1 MMILRPIALVAAL
14 LASLGGCTLFSGN
27 KIDNP
32 PAKQREALE
41 VPPDL
46 ARPAGDGPAAVPAGG
61 ATVYSDYTAKLPTIG
76 AEQAPSDTKTEN
88 TGAIVRLERD
98 GSLRWLVVQDAT
110 TRVAL
115 KTRDYFL
122 RHNMKLVVDNATVGL
137 LETDWIDRPVKMGGG
152 VLGSLFGKLHS
163 TGLRDKYRVRIERGR
178 ASGTSEVYVSH
189 QAMEE
194 VVTGGGSVNVVET
207 AWQPRPADP
216 AMEAEMLG
224 KLMVDLGLDEQQA
237 KRQLATGNT
246 ERALLIQDTLSLPR
260 EDLDSAWRR
269 VTQALD
275 RSGVTIEDRDRSA
288 GLFYVRYLDKE
299 VGEKSGGLLS
309 WVLGSTKDEQA
320 EAATDRFQ
328 VKLEATAADTT
339 LSVLN
344 VKGEK
349 GQSKTGTRLLNLLY
363 QQLR

>member
-1 MMILRPIALVAAL
+1 MIPQPIVFVAAL

-61 ATVYSDYTAKLPTIG
+61 ATVYSDYTAKLPTTG

-88 TGAIVRLERD
+88 AGAIVRLERD

-224 KLMVDLGLDEQQA
+224 KLMVDLGLD
-237 KRQLATGNT
+237 
-246 ERALLIQDTLSLPR
+246 
-260 EDLDSAWRR
+260 
-269 VTQALD
+269 
-275 RSGVTIEDRDRSA
+275 
-288 GLFYVRYLDKE
+288 
-299 VGEKSGGLLS
+299 
-309 WVLGSTKDEQA
+309 
-320 EAATDRFQ
+320 
-328 VKLEATAADTT
+328 
-339 LSVLN
+339 
-344 VKGEK
+344 
-349 GQSKTGTRLLNLLY
+349 
-363 QQLR
+363 